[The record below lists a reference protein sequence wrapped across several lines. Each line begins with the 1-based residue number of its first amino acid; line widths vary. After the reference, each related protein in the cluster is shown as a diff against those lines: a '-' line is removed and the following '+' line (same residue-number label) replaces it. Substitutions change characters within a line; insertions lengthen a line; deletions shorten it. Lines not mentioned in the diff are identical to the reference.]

1 MSDNSIINNIINAIL
16 GVITPDKIILFG
28 SRARGDARP
37 DSDYDILVIASKIED
52 ELKTERQLYRALL
65 NFNDPVGVDIIV
77 KNPENIDK
85 SINMVVSVVKK
96 ALNEGIVIYG

>member
-1 MSDNSIINNIINAIL
+1 MSDNSIINNIVNAIL

-65 NFNDPVGVDIIV
+65 NFSDPVGVDIIV

>member
-1 MSDNSIINNIINAIL
+1 MSDNSIINNIVNAIL
-16 GVITPDKIILFG
+16 EVITPDKIILFG

-65 NFNDPVGVDIIV
+65 NFSDPVGVDIIV